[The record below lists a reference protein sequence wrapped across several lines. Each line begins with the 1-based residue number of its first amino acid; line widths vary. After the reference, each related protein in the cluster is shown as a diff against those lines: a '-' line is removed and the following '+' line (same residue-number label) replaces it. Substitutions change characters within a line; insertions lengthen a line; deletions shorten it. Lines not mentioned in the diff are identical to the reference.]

1 MFCAIITSLDW
12 RRQCYAPFSDDA
24 PTKRRSKLKIFSTSL
39 CLKLAQHYAHRGT
52 TALEWLQVLVLALL
66 QGITEFLPVSSSAHL
81 VLPAQLT
88 SWPDQGLAFDVA
100 VHFGTLIAVLAY
112 FRKDLLAMLWAVAQA
127 PAVYAV
133 RSGRASS
140 NPEIHQA
147 ALGIEQVLKLAL
159 ATLPVI
165 VIGLFAKDFIQ
176 AQLRTVPVIAT
187 TTMLFGA
194 ALWYAD
200 RRPTSNSAITWQA
213 AALIGLAQSIALIPG
228 TSRSGITITAAL
240 LLGLSRVEAARFSFL
255 LAIPTIAGAQLLLS
269 LDLTEGN
276 VETDLAKVAAGA
288 ALAGVSAYLGIH
300 YFIQLV
306 ERTGMLPYV
315 VYRLVLGLVLFGL
328 VYAGL

>member
-1 MFCAIITSLDW
+1 M
-12 RRQCYAPFSDDA
+12 
-24 PTKRRSKLKIFSTSL
+24 
-39 CLKLAQHYAHRGT
+39 
-52 TALEWLQVLVLALL
+52 EWLQVIVLALV

-112 FRKDLLAMLWAVAQA
+112 FRKDLLSMLWAIGQA
-127 PAVYAV
+127 PAVYAARSSEV
-133 RSGRASS
+133 RSNA
-140 NPEIHQA
+140 ETEQA
-147 ALGIEQVLKLAL
+147 AQGIVQLLKLGL
-159 ATLPVI
+159 ATIPV
-165 VIGLFAKDFIQ
+165 VIIGFLGKDFIQ
-176 AQLRTVPVIAT
+176 DNLRTVPVIAT

-200 RRPTSNSAITWQA
+200 RRPTTNTTITWQA
-213 AALIGLAQSIALIPG
+213 AAIIGLAQSIALIPG

-240 LLGLSRVEAARFSFL
+240 LLGLSRVEAAKFSFL

-269 LDLTEGN
+269 LDLAAGN
-276 VETDLAKVAAGA
+276 LDTDLAKVAAGA

-300 YFIQLV
+300 YFMQLV

-315 VYRLVLGLVLFGL
+315 LYRLVLGLVLFGL
-328 VYAGL
+328 VYSGI

>member
-1 MFCAIITSLDW
+1 M
-12 RRQCYAPFSDDA
+12 
-24 PTKRRSKLKIFSTSL
+24 
-39 CLKLAQHYAHRGT
+39 
-52 TALEWLQVLVLALL
+52 EWLQVIVLALV

-112 FRKDLLAMLWAVAQA
+112 FRKDLLSMLWAIGQA
-127 PAVYAV
+127 PAVYAA
-133 RSGRASS
+133 RSSEVPS
-140 NPEIHQA
+140 NAETEQA
-147 ALGIEQVLKLAL
+147 AQSIVQLLKLGL
-159 ATLPVI
+159 ATIPV
-165 VIGLFAKDFIQ
+165 VIIGFLGKDFIQ
-176 AQLRTVPVIAT
+176 DNLRTVPVIAT

-200 RRPTSNSAITWQA
+200 RRPTTNTTITWQA
-213 AALIGLAQSIALIPG
+213 AAIIGLAQSIALIPG

-240 LLGLSRVEAARFSFL
+240 LLGLSRVEAAKFSFL

-269 LDLTEGN
+269 LDLAAGN
-276 VETDLAKVAAGA
+276 LDTDLAKVAAGA

-300 YFIQLV
+300 YFMQLV

-315 VYRLVLGLVLFGL
+315 LYRLVLGLVLFGL
-328 VYAGL
+328 VYSGI

>member
-1 MFCAIITSLDW
+1 M
-12 RRQCYAPFSDDA
+12 
-24 PTKRRSKLKIFSTSL
+24 
-39 CLKLAQHYAHRGT
+39 
-52 TALEWLQVLVLALL
+52 EWLQVIVLALV

-112 FRKDLLAMLWAVAQA
+112 FRKDLLSMLWAIGQA
-127 PAVYAV
+127 PAVYAA
-133 RSGRASS
+133 RSSEVPS
-140 NPEIHQA
+140 NAETEQA
-147 ALGIEQVLKLAL
+147 AQDIVQLLKLGL
-159 ATLPVI
+159 ATIPV
-165 VIGLFAKDFIQ
+165 VIIGFLGKDFIQ
-176 AQLRTVPVIAT
+176 DNLRTVPVIAT

-200 RRPTSNSAITWQA
+200 RRPTTNTTITWQA
-213 AALIGLAQSIALIPG
+213 AAIIGLAQSIALIPG

-240 LLGLSRVEAARFSFL
+240 LLGLSRVKAAKFSFL

-269 LDLTEGN
+269 LDLAAGN
-276 VETDLAKVAAGA
+276 LDTDLAKVAAGA

-300 YFIQLV
+300 YFMQLV

-315 VYRLVLGLVLFGL
+315 LYRLVLGLVLFGL
-328 VYAGL
+328 VYSGI

>member
-1 MFCAIITSLDW
+1 M
-12 RRQCYAPFSDDA
+12 
-24 PTKRRSKLKIFSTSL
+24 
-39 CLKLAQHYAHRGT
+39 
-52 TALEWLQVLVLALL
+52 EWLQVIVLALV

-112 FRKDLLAMLWAVAQA
+112 FRKDLLSMLWAIGQA
-127 PAVYAV
+127 PAVYAA
-133 RSGRASS
+133 RSSEVPS
-140 NPEIHQA
+140 NAETEQA
-147 ALGIEQVLKLAL
+147 AQGIVQLLKLGL
-159 ATLPVI
+159 ATIPV
-165 VIGLFAKDFIQ
+165 VIIGFLGKDFIQ
-176 AQLRTVPVIAT
+176 DNLRTVPVIAT

-200 RRPTSNSAITWQA
+200 RRPTTNTTITWQA
-213 AALIGLAQSIALIPG
+213 AAIIGLAQSIALIPG

-240 LLGLSRVEAARFSFL
+240 LLGLSRVEAAKFSFL

-269 LDLTEGN
+269 LDLAAGN
-276 VETDLAKVAAGA
+276 LDTDLAKVAAGA

-300 YFIQLV
+300 YFMQLV

-315 VYRLVLGLVLFGL
+315 LYRLVLGLVLFGL
-328 VYAGL
+328 VYSGI

>member
-1 MFCAIITSLDW
+1 M
-12 RRQCYAPFSDDA
+12 
-24 PTKRRSKLKIFSTSL
+24 
-39 CLKLAQHYAHRGT
+39 
-52 TALEWLQVLVLALL
+52 EWLQVIVLALV

-112 FRKDLLAMLWAVAQA
+112 FRKDLCSMLWAIGQA
-127 PAVYAV
+127 PAVYAA
-133 RSGRASS
+133 RSSEVPS
-140 NPEIHQA
+140 NAETEQA
-147 ALGIEQVLKLAL
+147 AQGIVQLLKLGL
-159 ATLPVI
+159 ATIPV
-165 VIGLFAKDFIQ
+165 VIIGFLGKDFIQ
-176 AQLRTVPVIAT
+176 DNLRTVPVIAT

-200 RRPTSNSAITWQA
+200 RRPTTNTTITWQA
-213 AALIGLAQSIALIPG
+213 AAIIGLAQSIALIPG

-240 LLGLSRVEAARFSFL
+240 LLGLSRVEAAKFSFL

-269 LDLTEGN
+269 LDLAAGN
-276 VETDLAKVAAGA
+276 LDTDLAKVAAGA

-300 YFIQLV
+300 YFMQLV

-315 VYRLVLGLVLFGL
+315 LYRLVLGLVLFGL
-328 VYAGL
+328 VYSGI

>member
-1 MFCAIITSLDW
+1 M
-12 RRQCYAPFSDDA
+12 
-24 PTKRRSKLKIFSTSL
+24 
-39 CLKLAQHYAHRGT
+39 
-52 TALEWLQVLVLALL
+52 EWLQVIVLALV

-112 FRKDLLAMLWAVAQA
+112 FRKDLLSMLWAIGQA
-127 PAVYAV
+127 PAVYAA
-133 RSGRASS
+133 RSSEVPS
-140 NPEIHQA
+140 NAETEQA
-147 ALGIEQVLKLAL
+147 AQGIVQLLKLGL
-159 ATLPVI
+159 ATIPV
-165 VIGLFAKDFIQ
+165 VIIGFLGKDFIQ
-176 AQLRTVPVIAT
+176 DNLRTVPVIAT

-200 RRPTSNSAITWQA
+200 RRPTTNTTITWQA
-213 AALIGLAQSIALIPG
+213 AAIIGLAQSIALIPG

-240 LLGLSRVEAARFSFL
+240 LLGLSRVEAAKFSFL

-269 LDLTEGN
+269 LDLAGGN
-276 VETDLAKVAAGA
+276 LDRDLAKVAAGA

-300 YFIQLV
+300 YFMQLV

-315 VYRLVLGLVLFGL
+315 LYRLVLGLVLFGL
-328 VYAGL
+328 VYSGI

>member
-1 MFCAIITSLDW
+1 M
-12 RRQCYAPFSDDA
+12 
-24 PTKRRSKLKIFSTSL
+24 
-39 CLKLAQHYAHRGT
+39 
-52 TALEWLQVLVLALL
+52 EWLQVIVLALV

-112 FRKDLLAMLWAVAQA
+112 FRKDLLSMLWAIGQA
-127 PAVYAV
+127 PAVYAA
-133 RSGRASS
+133 RSSEVPS
-140 NPEIHQA
+140 NAETEQA
-147 ALGIEQVLKLAL
+147 AQDIVQLLKLGL
-159 ATLPVI
+159 AAIPV
-165 VIGLFAKDFIQ
+165 VIIGFLGKDFIQ
-176 AQLRTVPVIAT
+176 DNLRTVPVIAT

-200 RRPTSNSAITWQA
+200 RRPTTNTTITWQA
-213 AALIGLAQSIALIPG
+213 AAIIGLAQSIALIPG

-240 LLGLSRVEAARFSFL
+240 LLGLSRVKAAKFSFL

-269 LDLTEGN
+269 LDLAAGN
-276 VETDLAKVAAGA
+276 LDTDLAKVAAGA

-300 YFIQLV
+300 YFMQLV

-315 VYRLVLGLVLFGL
+315 LYRLVLGLVLFGL
-328 VYAGL
+328 VYSGI

>member
-1 MFCAIITSLDW
+1 
-12 RRQCYAPFSDDA
+12 
-24 PTKRRSKLKIFSTSL
+24 
-39 CLKLAQHYAHRGT
+39 
-52 TALEWLQVLVLALL
+52 LEWLQVIVLALV

-112 FRKDLLAMLWAVAQA
+112 FRKDLLSMLWAIGQA
-127 PAVYAV
+127 PAVYAA
-133 RSGRASS
+133 RSSEVPS
-140 NPEIHQA
+140 NAETEQA
-147 ALGIEQVLKLAL
+147 AQGIVQLLKLGL
-159 ATLPVI
+159 ATIPV
-165 VIGLFAKDFIQ
+165 VIIGFLGKDFIQ
-176 AQLRTVPVIAT
+176 DNLRTVPVIAT

-200 RRPTSNSAITWQA
+200 RRPTTNTTITWQA
-213 AALIGLAQSIALIPG
+213 AAIIGLAQSIALIPG

-240 LLGLSRVEAARFSFL
+240 LLGLSRVEAAKFSFL

-269 LDLTEGN
+269 LDLAAGN
-276 VETDLAKVAAGA
+276 LDRDLAKVAAGA

-300 YFIQLV
+300 YFMQLV

-315 VYRLVLGLVLFGL
+315 LYRLVLGLVLFGL
-328 VYAGL
+328 VYSGI

>member
-1 MFCAIITSLDW
+1 
-12 RRQCYAPFSDDA
+12 
-24 PTKRRSKLKIFSTSL
+24 
-39 CLKLAQHYAHRGT
+39 
-52 TALEWLQVLVLALL
+52 LEWLQVIVLALV

-112 FRKDLLAMLWAVAQA
+112 FRKDLLSMLWAIGQA
-127 PAVYAV
+127 PAVYAA
-133 RSGRASS
+133 RSSEVPS
-140 NPEIHQA
+140 NAETEQA
-147 ALGIEQVLKLAL
+147 AQGIVQLLKLGL
-159 ATLPVI
+159 ATIPV
-165 VIGLFAKDFIQ
+165 VIIGFLGKDFIQ
-176 AQLRTVPVIAT
+176 DNLRTVPVIAT

-200 RRPTSNSAITWQA
+200 RRPTTNTTITWQA
-213 AALIGLAQSIALIPG
+213 AAIIGLAQSIALIPG

-240 LLGLSRVEAARFSFL
+240 LLGLSRVKAAKFSFL

-269 LDLTEGN
+269 LDLAAGN
-276 VETDLAKVAAGA
+276 LDTDLAKVAAGA

-300 YFIQLV
+300 YFMQLV

-315 VYRLVLGLVLFGL
+315 LYRLVLGLVLFGL
-328 VYAGL
+328 VYSGI

>member
-1 MFCAIITSLDW
+1 M
-12 RRQCYAPFSDDA
+12 
-24 PTKRRSKLKIFSTSL
+24 
-39 CLKLAQHYAHRGT
+39 
-52 TALEWLQVLVLALL
+52 EWLQVIVLALV

-112 FRKDLLAMLWAVAQA
+112 FRKDLLSMLWAFGQA
-127 PAVYAV
+127 PAVYAA
-133 RSGRASS
+133 RSSEVPS
-140 NPEIHQA
+140 NAETEQA
-147 ALGIEQVLKLAL
+147 AQGIVQLLKLGL
-159 ATLPVI
+159 ATIPV
-165 VIGLFAKDFIQ
+165 VIIGFLGKDFIQ
-176 AQLRTVPVIAT
+176 DNLRTVPVIAT

-200 RRPTSNSAITWQA
+200 RRPTTNTTITWQA
-213 AALIGLAQSIALIPG
+213 AAIIGLAQSIALIPG

-240 LLGLSRVEAARFSFL
+240 LLGLSRVEAAKFSFL

-269 LDLTEGN
+269 LDLAAGN
-276 VETDLAKVAAGA
+276 LDTDLAKVAAGA

-300 YFIQLV
+300 YFMQLV

-315 VYRLVLGLVLFGL
+315 LYRLVLGLVLFGL
-328 VYAGL
+328 VYSGI

>member
-1 MFCAIITSLDW
+1 M
-12 RRQCYAPFSDDA
+12 
-24 PTKRRSKLKIFSTSL
+24 
-39 CLKLAQHYAHRGT
+39 
-52 TALEWLQVLVLALL
+52 EWLQVLVLALV
-66 QGITEFLPVSSSAHL
+66 QGVTEFLPVSCSAHL

-112 FRKDLLAMLWAVAQA
+112 FRKDLLAMLWAVGQA
-127 PAVYAV
+127 PAVYAA
-133 RSGRASS
+133 RAGQASH
-140 NPEIHQA
+140 NPETQRA

-159 ATLPVI
+159 ATLPV
-165 VIGLFAKDFIQ
+165 VIIGVLGKDFIQ
-176 AQLRTVPVIAT
+176 GQLRTVPVIAT

-213 AALIGLAQSIALIPG
+213 AGLIGLAQAIALIPG

-269 LDLTEGN
+269 LDLAEGG

-315 VYRLVLGLVLFGL
+315 VYRMVLGLVLFGL
-328 VYAGL
+328 VYAGI

>member
-1 MFCAIITSLDW
+1 M
-12 RRQCYAPFSDDA
+12 
-24 PTKRRSKLKIFSTSL
+24 
-39 CLKLAQHYAHRGT
+39 
-52 TALEWLQVLVLALL
+52 EWLQVIVLALV

-112 FRKDLLAMLWAVAQA
+112 FRKDLLSMLWAFGQA
-127 PAVYAV
+127 PAVYAA
-133 RSGRASS
+133 RSSEVPS
-140 NPEIHQA
+140 NAET
-147 ALGIEQVLKLAL
+147 EQVAQGIVQLLKLGL
-159 ATLPVI
+159 ATIPV
-165 VIGLFAKDFIQ
+165 VIIGFLGKDFIQ
-176 AQLRTVPVIAT
+176 DNLRTVPVIAT

-200 RRPTSNSAITWQA
+200 RRPTTNTTITWQA
-213 AALIGLAQSIALIPG
+213 AAIIGLAQSIALIPG

-240 LLGLSRVEAARFSFL
+240 LLGLSRVEAAKFSFL

-269 LDLTEGN
+269 LDLAAGN
-276 VETDLAKVAAGA
+276 LDTDLAKVAAGA

-300 YFIQLV
+300 YFMQLV

-315 VYRLVLGLVLFGL
+315 LYRLVLGLVLFGL
-328 VYAGL
+328 VYSGI

>member
-1 MFCAIITSLDW
+1 
-12 RRQCYAPFSDDA
+12 
-24 PTKRRSKLKIFSTSL
+24 
-39 CLKLAQHYAHRGT
+39 
-52 TALEWLQVLVLALL
+52 LEWLQVIVLALV

-112 FRKDLLAMLWAVAQA
+112 FRKDLLSMLWAIGQA
-127 PAVYAV
+127 PAVYAA
-133 RSGRASS
+133 RSSEVPS
-140 NPEIHQA
+140 NAETEQA
-147 ALGIEQVLKLAL
+147 AQDIVQLLKLGL
-159 ATLPVI
+159 AAIPV
-165 VIGLFAKDFIQ
+165 VIIGFLGKDFIQ
-176 AQLRTVPVIAT
+176 DNLRTVPVIAT

-200 RRPTSNSAITWQA
+200 RRPTTNTTITWQA
-213 AALIGLAQSIALIPG
+213 AAIIGLAQSIALIPG

-240 LLGLSRVEAARFSFL
+240 LLGLSRVKAAKFSFL

-269 LDLTEGN
+269 LDLAAGN
-276 VETDLAKVAAGA
+276 LDTDLAKVAAGA

-300 YFIQLV
+300 YFMQLV

-315 VYRLVLGLVLFGL
+315 LYRLVLGLVLFGL
-328 VYAGL
+328 VYSGI

>member
-1 MFCAIITSLDW
+1 M
-12 RRQCYAPFSDDA
+12 
-24 PTKRRSKLKIFSTSL
+24 
-39 CLKLAQHYAHRGT
+39 
-52 TALEWLQVLVLALL
+52 EWLQVIVLALV

-112 FRKDLLAMLWAVAQA
+112 FRKDLLSMLWAIGQA
-127 PAVYAV
+127 PAVYAA
-133 RSGRASS
+133 RSSEVPS
-140 NPEIHQA
+140 NAETEQA
-147 ALGIEQVLKLAL
+147 AQGIVQLLKLGL
-159 ATLPVI
+159 AAIPV
-165 VIGLFAKDFIQ
+165 VIIGFLGKDFIQ
-176 AQLRTVPVIAT
+176 DNLRTVPVIAT

-200 RRPTSNSAITWQA
+200 RRPTTNTTITWQA
-213 AALIGLAQSIALIPG
+213 AAIIGLAQSIALIPG

-240 LLGLSRVEAARFSFL
+240 LLGLSRVEAAKISFL

-269 LDLTEGN
+269 LDLAAGN
-276 VETDLAKVAAGA
+276 LDTDLAKVAAGA

-300 YFIQLV
+300 YFMQLV

-315 VYRLVLGLVLFGL
+315 LYRLVLGLVLFGL
-328 VYAGL
+328 VYSGI

>member
-1 MFCAIITSLDW
+1 M
-12 RRQCYAPFSDDA
+12 
-24 PTKRRSKLKIFSTSL
+24 
-39 CLKLAQHYAHRGT
+39 
-52 TALEWLQVLVLALL
+52 EWLQVIVLALV

-112 FRKDLLAMLWAVAQA
+112 FRKDLLSMLWAIGQA
-127 PAVYAV
+127 PAVYAA
-133 RSGRASS
+133 RSSEVPS
-140 NPEIHQA
+140 NAETEQA
-147 ALGIEQVLKLAL
+147 AQGIVQLLKLGL
-159 ATLPVI
+159 AAIPV
-165 VIGLFAKDFIQ
+165 VIIGFLGKDFIQ
-176 AQLRTVPVIAT
+176 DNLRTVPVIAT

-200 RRPTSNSAITWQA
+200 RRPTTNTTITWQA
-213 AALIGLAQSIALIPG
+213 AAIIGLAQSIALIPG

-240 LLGLSRVEAARFSFL
+240 LLGLSRVKAAKFSFL

-269 LDLTEGN
+269 LDLAAGN
-276 VETDLAKVAAGA
+276 LDTDLAKVAAGA

-300 YFIQLV
+300 YFMQLV

-315 VYRLVLGLVLFGL
+315 LYRLVLGLVLFGL
-328 VYAGL
+328 VYSGI

>member
-1 MFCAIITSLDW
+1 M
-12 RRQCYAPFSDDA
+12 
-24 PTKRRSKLKIFSTSL
+24 
-39 CLKLAQHYAHRGT
+39 
-52 TALEWLQVLVLALL
+52 EWLQVIVLALV

-112 FRKDLLAMLWAVAQA
+112 FRKDLLSMLWAIGQA
-127 PAVYAV
+127 PAVYAA
-133 RSGRASS
+133 RSSEVPS
-140 NPEIHQA
+140 NAETEQA
-147 ALGIEQVLKLAL
+147 AQGIVQLLKLGL
-159 ATLPVI
+159 ATIPV
-165 VIGLFAKDFIQ
+165 VIIGFLGKDFIQ
-176 AQLRTVPVIAT
+176 DNLRTVPVIAT

-200 RRPTSNSAITWQA
+200 RRPTTNTTITWQA
-213 AALIGLAQSIALIPG
+213 AAIIGLAQSIALIPG

-240 LLGLSRVEAARFSFL
+240 LLGLSRVKAAKFSFL

-269 LDLTEGN
+269 LDLAAGN
-276 VETDLAKVAAGA
+276 LDTDLAKVAAGA

-300 YFIQLV
+300 YFMQLV

-315 VYRLVLGLVLFGL
+315 LYRLVLGLVLFGL
-328 VYAGL
+328 VYSGI

>member
-1 MFCAIITSLDW
+1 M
-12 RRQCYAPFSDDA
+12 
-24 PTKRRSKLKIFSTSL
+24 
-39 CLKLAQHYAHRGT
+39 
-52 TALEWLQVLVLALL
+52 EWLQVIVLALV

-112 FRKDLLAMLWAVAQA
+112 FRKDLLSMLWAIGQA
-127 PAVYAV
+127 PAVYAA
-133 RSGRASS
+133 RSSEVPS
-140 NPEIHQA
+140 NAETEQA
-147 ALGIEQVLKLAL
+147 AQGIVQLLKLGL
-159 ATLPVI
+159 ATIPV
-165 VIGLFAKDFIQ
+165 VIIGFLGKDFIQ
-176 AQLRTVPVIAT
+176 DNLRTVPVIAT

-200 RRPTSNSAITWQA
+200 QRPTTNTTITWQA
-213 AALIGLAQSIALIPG
+213 AAIIGLAQSIALIPG

-240 LLGLSRVEAARFSFL
+240 LLGLSRVEAAKISFL

-269 LDLTEGN
+269 FDLAVGNLD
-276 VETDLAKVAAGA
+276 TDFAKVAAGA

-300 YFIQLV
+300 YFMQLV

-315 VYRLVLGLVLFGL
+315 LYRLVLGLVLFGL
-328 VYAGL
+328 VYSGI

>member
-1 MFCAIITSLDW
+1 M
-12 RRQCYAPFSDDA
+12 
-24 PTKRRSKLKIFSTSL
+24 
-39 CLKLAQHYAHRGT
+39 
-52 TALEWLQVLVLALL
+52 EWLQVIVLALV

-112 FRKDLLAMLWAVAQA
+112 FRKDLLSMLWAIGQA
-127 PAVYAV
+127 PAVYAA
-133 RSGRASS
+133 RSSEVPS
-140 NPEIHQA
+140 NAETEQA
-147 ALGIEQVLKLAL
+147 AQGIVQLLKLGL
-159 ATLPVI
+159 ATIPV
-165 VIGLFAKDFIQ
+165 VIIGFLGKDFIQ
-176 AQLRTVPVIAT
+176 DNLRTVPVIAT

-200 RRPTSNSAITWQA
+200 QRPTTNTTITWQA
-213 AALIGLAQSIALIPG
+213 AAIIGLAQSIALIPG

-240 LLGLSRVEAARFSFL
+240 LLGLSRVKAAKFSFL

-269 LDLTEGN
+269 LDLAAGN
-276 VETDLAKVAAGA
+276 LDTDLAKVAAGA

-300 YFIQLV
+300 YFMQLV

-315 VYRLVLGLVLFGL
+315 LYRLVLGLVLFGL
-328 VYAGL
+328 VYSGI

>member
-1 MFCAIITSLDW
+1 M
-12 RRQCYAPFSDDA
+12 
-24 PTKRRSKLKIFSTSL
+24 
-39 CLKLAQHYAHRGT
+39 
-52 TALEWLQVLVLALL
+52 EWLQVIVLALV

-112 FRKDLLAMLWAVAQA
+112 FRKDLLSMLWAFGQA
-127 PAVYAV
+127 PAVYAA
-133 RSGRASS
+133 RSSEVPS
-140 NPEIHQA
+140 NAETEQA
-147 ALGIEQVLKLAL
+147 AQGIVQLLKLGL
-159 ATLPVI
+159 ATIPV
-165 VIGLFAKDFIQ
+165 VIIGFLGKDFIQ
-176 AQLRTVPVIAT
+176 DNLRTVPVIAT

-200 RRPTSNSAITWQA
+200 RRPTTNKTITWQA
-213 AALIGLAQSIALIPG
+213 AAIIGLAQSIALIPG

-240 LLGLSRVEAARFSFL
+240 LLGLSRVEAAKFSFL

-269 LDLTEGN
+269 LDLAAGN
-276 VETDLAKVAAGA
+276 LDTDLAKVAAGA

-300 YFIQLV
+300 YFMQLV

-315 VYRLVLGLVLFGL
+315 LYRLVLGLVLFGL
-328 VYAGL
+328 VYSGI

>member
-1 MFCAIITSLDW
+1 
-12 RRQCYAPFSDDA
+12 
-24 PTKRRSKLKIFSTSL
+24 
-39 CLKLAQHYAHRGT
+39 
-52 TALEWLQVLVLALL
+52 LEWLQVIVLALV

-112 FRKDLLAMLWAVAQA
+112 FRKDLLSMLWAIGQA
-127 PAVYAV
+127 PAVYAA
-133 RSGRASS
+133 RSSEVPS
-140 NPEIHQA
+140 NAETEQA
-147 ALGIEQVLKLAL
+147 AQGIVQLLKLGL
-159 ATLPVI
+159 ATIPV
-165 VIGLFAKDFIQ
+165 VIIGFLGKDFIQ
-176 AQLRTVPVIAT
+176 DNLRTVPVIAT

-200 RRPTSNSAITWQA
+200 QRPTTNTTITWQA
-213 AALIGLAQSIALIPG
+213 AAIIGLAQSIALIPG

-240 LLGLSRVEAARFSFL
+240 LLGLSRVKAAKFSFL

-269 LDLTEGN
+269 LDLAAGN
-276 VETDLAKVAAGA
+276 LDTDLAKVAAGA

-300 YFIQLV
+300 YFMQLV

-315 VYRLVLGLVLFGL
+315 LYRLVLGLVLFGL
-328 VYAGL
+328 VYSGI